1 MLDGQSEANSHSTGT
16 PLVVGFGLEVVVFGL
31 EVGAGVVVV
40 VGGGGGTVDEVWTQ
54 NSGPAPQFPYEEQ
67 HSFLFAS
74 QVSSATQHPTPWHG
88 GPPQN
93 SDPPPQ

>member
-1 MLDGQSEANSHSTGT
+1 M
-16 PLVVGFGLEVVVFGL
+16 EVVVFGW
-31 EVGAGVVVV
+31 EVGVGVVVV
-40 VGGGGGTVDEVWTQ
+40 KVGGVGTIVEGWTQ
-54 NSGPAPQFPYEEQ
+54 NSGPVPQFPYEEQ

-93 SDPPPQ
+93 SEPPPQ